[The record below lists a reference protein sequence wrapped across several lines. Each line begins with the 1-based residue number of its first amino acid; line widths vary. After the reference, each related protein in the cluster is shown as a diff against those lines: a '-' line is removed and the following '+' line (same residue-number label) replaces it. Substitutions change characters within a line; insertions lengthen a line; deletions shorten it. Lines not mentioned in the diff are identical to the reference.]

1 MDKHE
6 RPYRCTINGCDMA
19 RGFASKGEL
28 GRHNRTVH
36 KLFGGPADMLFCDE
50 QDCPRGPGSGTAGFS
65 RKDNLAD
72 HMRRKHRQTS
82 TVSASG
88 IRSVGN
94 ANTIV
99 PTDVDLES
107 PQRMG
112 VELAASPQRK
122 RRQISAMG
130 ISSQGEDLGDEEE
143 INLRQEL
150 KRMRQVERD
159 MRNELT
165 KMKRREEELIQE
177 LNEAQHTLFPGM
189 DIFVNHELN
198 TM

>member
-6 RPYRCTINGCDMA
+6 RPYRCTIAGCDMA

-36 KLFGGPADMLFCDE
+36 KLFGGRAGMLFCDE
-50 QDCPRGPGSGTAGFS
+50 CPRGPGGGTAGFS
-65 RKDNLAD
+65 RKDNLAE
-72 HMRRKHRQTS
+72 HMRRKHGQTS
-82 TVSASG
+82 TVSARV
-88 IRSVGN
+88 IQSVGN

-99 PTDVDLES
+99 LTDVDLES
-107 PQRMG
+107 PRCMG

-122 RRQISAMG
+122 RRRIPAMG
-130 ISSQGEDLGDEEE
+130 ISSQSEDLGDREEM
-143 INLRQEL
+143 NLRQKLE
-150 KRMRQVERD
+150 RMRQVERD
-159 MRNELT
+159 MGNELT

-177 LNEAQHTLFPGM
+177 LNEAQHALFPGM
-189 DIFVNHELN
+189 DIFVDYELS

>member
-1 MDKHE
+1 
-6 RPYRCTINGCDMA
+6 MA

-28 GRHNRTVH
+28 ERHNRTVH
-36 KLFGGPADMLFCDE
+36 KLFGGRAGMLFCDE
-50 QDCPRGPGSGTAGFS
+50 RDCPRGAGGGTAGFR

-72 HMRRKHRQTS
+72 HMRRKHGQTS
-82 TVSASG
+82 TVSAPG

-94 ANTIV
+94 TNTIV

-122 RRQISAMG
+122 RRRIPAMS
-130 ISSQGEDLGDEEE
+130 ISSQSEDLGDREEM
-143 INLRQEL
+143 NLRQEL

-159 MRNELT
+159 MGNELT
-165 KMKRREEELIQE
+165 KMKRRVEELIQE
-177 LNEAQHTLFPGM
+177 LNEAQHVLLPGT
-189 DIFVNHELN
+189 DVFVGYELS
-198 TM
+198 TT